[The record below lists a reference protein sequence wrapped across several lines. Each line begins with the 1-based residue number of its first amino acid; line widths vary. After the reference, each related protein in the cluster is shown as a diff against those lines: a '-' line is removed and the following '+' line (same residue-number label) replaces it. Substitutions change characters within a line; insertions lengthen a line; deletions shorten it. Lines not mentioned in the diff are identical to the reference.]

1 MNKEK
6 YINQCLY
13 YEGIKEGTPVHGQIV
28 KIYNSIRPLPQKYTL
43 KTTDAWCAAFLSAM
57 AWKCSA
63 GDPGAFPY
71 ECSCNRMIDRA
82 KAAKIW
88 IEDESITPQVG
99 WLVLYDWQDSG
110 KGDNKGGA
118 DHVGIV
124 IKVTNKTVTV
134 LEGNYNNSVKRRT
147 INQNAKYLRGYIA
160 PKYST
165 EGGAKAVKSETV
177 DNLAHQVIKGLWG
190 TGEKRKTLL
199 TAAGYDY
206 NAIQKRVNEL
216 LS

>member
-13 YEGIKEGTPVHGQIV
+13 YEGTREGTPVHNQIV
-28 KIYNSIRPLPQKYTL
+28 KIYNSIKPLPQKYTL

-57 AWKCSA
+57 AWKCS
-63 GDPGAFPY
+63 GGNVGAFPY
-71 ECSCNRMIDRA
+71 ECSCNRMIERA

-88 IEDESITPQVG
+88 IEDESVTPQVG

-118 DHVGIV
+118 DHVGLI
-124 IKVTNKTVTV
+124 IKTTQKTITV
-134 LEGNYNNSVKRRT
+134 LEGNYNDRVKRRN
-147 INQNAKYLRGYIA
+147 ISINAKYLRGFIA
-160 PKYST
+160 LKYEAEKPANKT
-165 EGGAKAVKSETV
+165 KKDTV
-177 DNLAHQVIKGLWG
+177 DNIAQQVIKGLWG
-190 TGEKRKTLL
+190 TGEKRKNLL
-199 TAAGYDY
+199 TSAGYDY
-206 NAIQKRVNEL
+206 KAIQKRVNEL